1 MCTCTCT
8 CTCMYGGSGK
18 GKVWKEIGMSVF
30 VGNMWIDTF
39 FVQQRYG
46 MVTPISLE
54 WAGSSGMMSLII
66 IVSSGVRKRTIMTV
80 LV

>member
-1 MCTCTCT
+1 MYIT

-30 VGNMWIDTF
+30 VGRKVMCINTF

-66 IVSSGVRKRTIMTV
+66 IVSSGVMKRTIMTV

>member
-1 MCTCTCT
+1 
-8 CTCMYGGSGK
+8 
-18 GKVWKEIGMSVF
+18 
-30 VGNMWIDTF
+30 
-39 FVQQRYG
+39 

-66 IVSSGVRKRTIMTV
+66 IVRSGVRKRTTMTV